1 MGVKRLFS
9 LYGAMF
15 LKNLRESTAYKLDF
29 VLGVMAHLL
38 MQASSLLLVVTVY
51 SHTESMGGFSF
62 AQSLILYGCSL
73 LATGI
78 EEFFLHNVWSISR
91 HVNMGTL
98 DGILLRPVKPVLML
112 IMDGTNIHGFILGVC
127 GMICLVIG
135 FVQGHISF
143 GWWKCLWLILGSFSG
158 AFIIF
163 SITLIMET
171 LAFWFTDV
179 MNAVVMV
186 DNLRQFVKYPITIYQ
201 PLIKNILIFVIPYAF
216 TSFFPATIMLDMK
229 EYRVYA
235 YLTPCIAIAMV
246 ILANLF
252 FSFGLKFYHSSG
264 GGK

>member
-1 MGVKRLFS
+1 MGVKKIIS
-9 LYGAMF
+9 LYRAM
-15 LKNLRESTAYKLDF
+15 LVKNLRESTAYKLDF
-29 VLGVMAHLL
+29 LLGVLAHLL

-51 SHTESMGGFSF
+51 SHTTSMGGFDF

-98 DGILLRPVKPVLML
+98 DGILLRPVKPILML
-112 IMDGTNIHGFILGVC
+112 IMDGTNIHGFILSIC
-127 GMICLVIG
+127 GIICLAIG
-135 FVQGHISF
+135 FVQGHIVF
-143 GWWKCLWLILGSFSG
+143 GWWKCLWLIVFAISG
-158 AFIIF
+158 ALIIF
-163 SITLIMET
+163 SVTLIMET

-201 PLIKNILIFVIPYAF
+201 PLIKNVLIFVIPYAF
-216 TSFFPATIMLDMK
+216 TSFFPATLMLDMQ
-229 EYRVYA
+229 EYRMYA
-235 YLTPCIAIAMV
+235 YLTPVVAGLMV
-246 ILANLF
+246 MVANLF